1 MSEESA
7 ERFREADRLRLS
19 QTGRL
24 DNVEYRIV
32 TRDGDPLDV
41 LLSAR
46 IEHDDDTGRV
56 LSTGGI
62 VDVTARRRAEEALL
76 QSQKMEAIGKLTG
89 GVAHDF
95 NNLLSVVLGSLKL
108 LRKRV
113 PQEAPLLRLIDNA
126 VEGAERGTIL
136 TQRMLAFARKQSLTP
151 VAIDV
156 PELVRG
162 MADLLRR
169 SLGPHI
175 QIGTQ
180 FPIELPR
187 VKADPNQLEL
197 ALLNLAVN
205 ARDAMPGGGKITI
218 GARETSSQDDH
229 DNNLA
234 PGDYVWLFMTDT
246 GLGMDEETL
255 ARARDPFFTT
265 KPVGKGTGL
274 GLAMVHGFAAQSG
287 GTLVLRSR
295 KGRGTTAEIWLPVAL
310 RAVSPSLGKPEN
322 AHRLPKPSAPTTILA
337 VDDDA
342 LVLMNT
348 VAMLEELGHKPI
360 EATSAERALDLLATH
375 DEIRLVI
382 TDQAMP
388 GMTGVQLAQAIR
400 AERPNVPIVVATGY
414 SEIPDAEALGLA
426 IIGKPFNEESL
437 AHVIAATLRDGETG
451 RVVPFHSRDR

>member
-7 ERFREADRLRLS
+7 ERFREVDRISLS

-24 DNVEYRIV
+24 DNVEYRLV
-32 TRDGDPLDV
+32 TRGGDPLDV

-46 IEHDDDTGRV
+46 IEHDSTGRL

-62 VDVTARRRAEEALL
+62 IDVTARRRAEEALL

-113 PQEAPLLRLIDNA
+113 PQEDQLLRLIDNA
-126 VEGAERGTIL
+126 VEGAERGTTL
-136 TQRMLAFARKQSLTP
+136 TQRMLSFARKQSLTP
-151 VAIDV
+151 TAIDL

-175 QIGTQ
+175 HIETH
-180 FPIELPR
+180 FPLDLPR
-187 VKADPNQLEL
+187 VKADANQLEL
-197 ALLNLAVN
+197 TLLNLAVN

-218 GARETSSQDDH
+218 GARETTSQDDH

-246 GLGMDEETL
+246 GLGMDEATL

-265 KPVGKGTGL
+265 KPLGKGTGL
-274 GLAMVHGFAAQSG
+274 GLAMVHGFAVQSG
-287 GTLVLRSR
+287 GTLALRSR

-310 RAVSPSLGKPEN
+310 RSVEPQLATPEH
-322 AHRLPKPSAPTTILA
+322 AHRLPRPVEPATILA
-337 VDDDA
+337 VDDDG

-348 VAMLEELGHKPI
+348 AAMIEELGHRPI
-360 EATSAERALDLLATH
+360 KAANAEQALELLAKN
-375 DEIRLVI
+375 DDIQLVI

-400 AERPNVPIVVATGY
+400 AEHPDLPIVLVTGY
-414 SEIPDAEALGLA
+414 SEIPDAEAVGLS
-426 IIGKPFNEESL
+426 IMGKPFSEESL
-437 AHVIAATLRDGETG
+437 ALVIGDKLGSSR
-451 RVVPFHSRDR
+451 RPRIVPFPARDA